1 MMLFRYKS
9 INTESKAYKS
19 KLSQL
24 VGPAA
29 LLKAVGF
36 ILRPEDGKLYYEQ

>member
-1 MMLFRYKS
+1 M
-9 INTESKAYKS
+9 ESKAYKA
-19 KLSQL
+19 KLGPL

-36 ILRPEDGKLYYEQ
+36 THRPEEGKLYYEQ